1 MKFEARGAKRFE
13 SENLLSYQL
22 FDKNKQVIDQGIAK
36 TIDISKTGV
45 SIETFHPMQTESRIE
60 LTMGIG
66 VDVVK
71 AMGTVKNSKP
81 YSEKTFQ
88 IGIEFDFLS
97 EDDLKKIGMVY
108 PDIFK

>member
-22 FDKNKQVIDQGIAK
+22 FDENKQVISQGVAK
-36 TIDISKTGV
+36 TLDISKTGV
-45 SIETFHPMQTESRIE
+45 SIETFYNMNVGDRIE

-66 VDVVK
+66 ADVVK
-71 AMGTVKNSKP
+71 AMGTIKNNKP
-81 YSEKTFQ
+81 ISERTFQ

-97 EDDLKKIGMVY
+97 EEDLKKIGMVY